1 MAPNMPPKGSARA
14 PRRPPRTPE
23 TLHSTMAHVSRLQR
37 CNLHVNGGHN
47 DDDDVDD
54 DDHDDDADDDGDDDD
69 DDPRGSPRGAQ
80 KTAPGRPKVAP
91 RWPKTLPRRS
101 QAGPKRGSGRGS
113 RSLPL
118 RLPRGGPTSTR
129 PPMAF
134 TWPPKNLQRGPGPP
148 RGLPKAR
155 VLTRT
160 PLRAFSNE
168 RVGFE
173 THGPRFFFPGAFLLP
188 CSRVIRWAPRQL
200 EVERARSAR
209 WS

>member
-1 MAPNMPPKGSARA
+1 
-14 PRRPPRTPE
+14 
-23 TLHSTMAHVSRLQR
+23 
-37 CNLHVNGGHN
+37 
-47 DDDDVDD
+47 
-54 DDHDDDADDDGDDDD
+54 
-69 DDPRGSPRGAQ
+69 
-80 KTAPGRPKVAP
+80 
-91 RWPKTLPRRS
+91 
-101 QAGPKRGSGRGS
+101 
-113 RSLPL
+113 
-118 RLPRGGPTSTR
+118 
-129 PPMAF
+129 MAF